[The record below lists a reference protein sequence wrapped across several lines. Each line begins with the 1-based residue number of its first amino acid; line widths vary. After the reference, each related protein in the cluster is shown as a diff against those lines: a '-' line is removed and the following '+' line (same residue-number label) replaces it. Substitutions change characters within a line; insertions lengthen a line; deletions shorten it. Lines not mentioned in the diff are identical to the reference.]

1 MRAVISAH
9 LSVLDRPLWT
19 NRRLMMPGKKK
30 GMKSIKN
37 RKQYERLKEKGF
49 SKSSAAAISNAS
61 YNKGKGKHKKKR

>member
-1 MRAVISAH
+1 
-9 LSVLDRPLWT
+9 
-19 NRRLMMPGKKK
+19 MMPGKKK

-61 YNKGKGKHKKKR
+61 YNKGTGKHKKKR